1 MKRNPVLKSIIVSVA
16 LSAVLAGCGSSSNS
30 SDDTSNDT
38 KVQSTKISGY
48 AVDGYLKFATV
59 CLDINKDGYCQDI
72 EPMTSTKENGSF
84 TLEIKPEVQ
93 KQDGFDEAML
103 LVYGGVDVDT
113 GDDFKGKLLA
123 PADSKEI
130 SVTPLTTIVA
140 KMVQEDIKGKGDLS
154 KDEIKQKIEDAKAK
168 VAEALDIDV
177 EDLTKDPVALKDTNP
192 KLIIEALK
200 IQKAIEAYKVDGDRD
215 DIEKVYEQL
224 AKHIKKAD
232 LKIEKKD
239 AQEILKEVL
248 KDSKYLD
255 IADNIDDAFEHFDG
269 DLQKVSHVTKED
281 IRKIKK
287 DQGVKRSDSD
297 WAKYKDYDKDKWADE
312 FIKSDLEDIGIE
324 DVSDEDIEK
333 IKEKLGNGIKIN
345 PGIVKDL
352 KEKFQDSDD
361 GIGRQIFEKMKDFR
375 SKNTK
380 NHSDRRAIPSIK
392 NPISKIWTDDSIIKS
407 FANKTLYFV
416 SSKEIDGKRVY
427 SIQELKF
434 DSDAVAYF
442 NDEEERVEV
451 DIYADKYGDELLPY
465 IKIIKGNNS
474 KSSVINRQTPQYY
487 DFSIFDNDEFLYK
500 SYESAKKR
508 LLELESEDKISN
520 NDNLDLNF
528 YGYSGSFIYFQE
540 NDYIKEISFNEDRAN
555 IVLTDGSHI
564 DAKWKIADNSMTFE
578 NRSKEFQLFLNPT
591 KNSFKNGPSYFVN
604 GDTID
609 FAIYYN
615 GDIMNEQY
623 KDKGTIKVKSIGF

>member
-1 MKRNPVLKSIIVSVA
+1 MKRNPVLKSILVSVA

-38 KVQSTKISGY
+38 KVKSTKISGY

-200 IQKAIEAYKVDGDRD
+200 IQKAIEAYKVDGNSD

-224 AKHIKKAD
+224 AKHLKKAD
-232 LKIEKKD
+232 LKEKKGAETIIND
-239 AQEILKEVL
+239 LFNDENLV
-248 KDSKYLD
+248 D
-255 IADNIDDAFEHFDG
+255 IAKNIDTAFSEFDG

-281 IRKIKK
+281 LRKVKK
-287 DQGVKRSDSD
+287 DQNVKRSDSD

-333 IKEKLGNGIKIN
+333 IKEKIGNGIKIN
-345 PGIVKDL
+345 PGTVKEL
-352 KEKFQDSDD
+352 KDKFQDSDD
-361 GIGRQIFEKMKDFR
+361 GIEKQIFEKMKDFKSTKSKDHTSK
-375 SKNTK
+375 SKNESEK
-380 NHSDRRAIPSIK
+380 KAVSNAWNDEK
-392 NPISKIWTDDSIIKS
+392 IIKT
-407 FANKTLYFV
+407 FANKSLYYV
-416 SSKEIDGKRVY
+416 DSKEIDGKIVH
-427 SIQELKF
+427 SVEELKF
-434 DSDAVAYF
+434 DSNAVATF
-442 NDEEERVEV
+442 DDDGEKVEV
-451 DIYADKYGDELLPY
+451 KIYSHKFRDELRPY
-465 IKIIKGNNS
+465 IKTSFGTES
-474 KSSVINRQTPQYY
+474 QSSALSMETELYY
-487 DFSIFDNDEFLYK
+487 DFDLDDDFDEKLLFYK
-500 SYESAKKR
+500 SYEDAKKR
-508 LLELESEDKISN
+508 LEQLEE
-520 NDNLDLNF
+520 
-528 YGYSGSFIYFQE
+528 
-540 NDYIKEISFNEDRAN
+540 
-555 IVLTDGSHI
+555 
-564 DAKWKIADNSMTFE
+564 
-578 NRSKEFQLFLNPT
+578 
-591 KNSFKNGPSYFVN
+591 KNSKTPMF
-604 GDTID
+604 
-609 FAIYYN
+609 
-615 GDIMNEQY
+615 M
-623 KDKGTIKVKSIGF
+623 